1 MDFVNEALIAL
12 SKCEMSS
19 RVYMIEIILKR
30 MQVRY
35 SRMLDTYYPSFETT
49 GFTECNLTFNFC
61 HEALC
66 LDENLIVWQEAP
78 LSNKEEH
85 LDSIIFDDVNK
96 SIYIVEAK
104 RLGAEGAISSIKNDM
119 DRLEDL
125 STQWTKIRGVDDCYV
140 PERKNYKK
148 YFVILVDL
156 WAPRESTEDSVKNLK
171 KYESFVENV
180 GKYGYDQIFGPFQVK
195 GKTLDNQEYFLL
207 CAVKATLL

>member
-1 MDFVNEALIAL
+1 
-12 SKCEMSS
+12 
-19 RVYMIEIILKR
+19 MIETILKR
-30 MQVRY
+30 MQARY
-35 SRMLDTYYPSFETT
+35 SQMLDSYYPAFETT
-49 GFTECNLTFNFC
+49 GFTERNLTFNFC

-66 LDENLIVWQEAP
+66 LNENMIVWQEVP
-78 LSNKEEH
+78 LSDKEQH
-85 LDSIIFDDVNK
+85 LDSIIFDDAGK
-96 SIYIVEAK
+96 SIYIIEAK
-104 RLGAEGAISSIKNDM
+104 RLGAEGAVSSIRNDM
-119 DRLEDL
+119 KRLEEL
-125 STQWTKIRGVDDCYV
+125 STDWKKIRGIDDDYV

-207 CAVKATLL
+207 CAVKVVVT

>member
-1 MDFVNEALIAL
+1 
-12 SKCEMSS
+12 
-19 RVYMIEIILKR
+19 
-30 MQVRY
+30 MQARY
-35 SRMLDTYYPSFETT
+35 SRMLDTYYPAFGTT
-49 GFTECNLTFNFC
+49 GFTERNLTFNFC

-66 LDENLIVWQEAP
+66 LNEDLIVWQEAP

-96 SIYIVEAK
+96 SVYIVEAK
-104 RLGAEGAISSIKNDM
+104 RLGAEGAISSIESDM

-125 STQWTKIRGVDDCYV
+125 STQWKKIRGVDDYYV

-156 WAPRESTEDSVKNLK
+156 WAPHGSTEDSVKNRK
-171 KYESFVENV
+171 KYRSFIEKV
-180 GKYGYDQIFGPFQVK
+180 GEIGYNQIVGPFKVN

-207 CAVKATLL
+207 CAVKAD